1 MQKQSR
7 PLGVSIIANF
17 CIVAGILG
25 IVGIALSSTGAVK
38 ASGVRAVSLAES
50 LYILVTG
57 YGLRKAKGWAW
68 TISIIGIFI
77 GFATGT
83 YAIIFNI
90 SPITGSISNQVG
102 TAEAGVVTNI
112 IIISIVTIFVIEI
125 IILYYL
131 YRPHVK
137 AYFGKTTPRSASPT
151 TLR

>member
-1 MQKQSR
+1 
-7 PLGVSIIANF
+7 
-17 CIVAGILG
+17 
-25 IVGIALSSTGAVK
+25 
-38 ASGVRAVSLAES
+38 VSLAES

-57 YGLRKAKGWAW
+57 YGLRKAKGWVW

-90 SPITGSISNQVG
+90 VPITGSISTQVG
-102 TAEAGVVTNI
+102 SADVVTNI

-125 IILYYL
+125 IILYYP

>member
-17 CIVAGILG
+17 YIIAGIIG
-25 IVGIALSSTGAVK
+25 IVGISLSATSAIKAPGVSAL
-38 ASGVRAVSLAES
+38 SLAES

-83 YAIIFNI
+83 YAIIFNLV
-90 SPITGSISNQVG
+90 PIIGSISNQVG
-102 TAEAGVVTNI
+102 SAEAGMVINI
-112 IIISIVTIFVIEI
+112 IIISIVMIFVIEI

-137 AYFGKTTPRSASPT
+137 SYFGKTTRRSASPT
-151 TLR
+151 S

>member
-7 PLGVSIIANF
+7 PLGVSIITNF
-17 CIVAGILG
+17 YIIAGIIG
-25 IVGIALSSTGAVK
+25 IVGISLSATSAIKAPGVSAL
-38 ASGVRAVSLAES
+38 SLAES

-83 YAIIFNI
+83 YAIIFNLV
-90 SPITGSISNQVG
+90 PITGSISNQVG
-102 TAEAGVVTNI
+102 SAEAGMVINI
-112 IIISIVTIFVIEI
+112 IIISIVMIFVIEI

-137 AYFGKTTPRSASPT
+137 EYFSKTTRRSASPT
-151 TLR
+151 T

>member
-7 PLGVSIIANF
+7 PPGVSIIANF
-17 CIVAGILG
+17 YIVAGILG
-25 IVGIALSSTGAVK
+25 IVGIALSSTGAFK
-38 ASGVRAVSLAES
+38 ASGVSAVSLAES

-83 YAIIFNI
+83 YTILFNI
-90 SPITGSISNQVG
+90 LPITGSISNQFG

-112 IIISIVTIFVIEI
+112 IITSIVTIFVIEI
-125 IILYYL
+125 IILYHL
-131 YRPHVK
+131 YRPRVK